1 MTKSL
6 TRYSNP
12 HITEP
17 VRVCVELVRPSD
29 NSRSEEKEFFFTPSP
44 GQVKCENS
52 EITEPDTITSMNVH
66 NGWGFVTEIKSES
79 EEMTNKASEMTSSSD
94 HQDLIDEEPSESPG
108 DPYHIQ
114 EPVPEEKIEQVSGF
128 TLPVFHIMMMMLFIR
143 LYHRVVSWL
152 RNFFSK
158 SS

>member
-29 NSRSEEKEFFFTPSP
+29 NSRSDEEDFFFTPSP

-52 EITEPDTITSMNVH
+52 EMTEPDTITSMNIH
-66 NGWGFVTEIKSES
+66 NGGEFVTEIKSEA
-79 EEMTNKASEMTSSSD
+79 EEMTSSSD
-94 HQDLIDEEPSESPG
+94 HEDLMDEEPSESLG
-108 DPYHIQ
+108 EPYHIQ
-114 EPVPEEKIEQVSGF
+114 ESVPEEKIEQVSGF
-128 TLPVFHIMMMMLFIR
+128 THPVFHILMMLLFMR